1 MDRGLGDDGAVADMP
16 WASVFSPTANARA
29 LNAIQA
35 EGFRAASQLVD
46 RFVRATTAGDPQP
59 APGDPPAPNAA
70 GQGDLERLT
79 RAWWSMFGQF
89 LLGAAPPGTLPGAGG
104 AGALAFGQREA
115 GGMVTLAGAGP
126 GWLST
131 EVWLHNNTH
140 NDFGEVSLH
149 CSALVAH
156 TGHVIAATAVQ
167 CEPDPVPVPART
179 SRGVQLRVQLAPFDP
194 PGIYRGTLLAA
205 GHPDLWLPVALT
217 IRPPAP

>member
-29 LNAIQA
+29 LGAIQA

-46 RFVRATTAGDPQP
+46 RFVRAATVGDTQP
-59 APGDPPAPNAA
+59 ASGDPPGPNGA
-70 GQGDLERLT
+70 GQSDLERLT
-79 RAWWSMFGQF
+79 RAWWAMFGQF
-89 LLGAAPPGTLPGAGG
+89 LLGAAPGSLPGAGG
-104 AGALAFGQREA
+104 AGSLTFGQSAA
-115 GGMVTLAGAGP
+115 GGMVTLEGTGP
-126 GWLST
+126 GWVST

-156 TGHVIAATAVQ
+156 TGHVIAASAAV
-167 CEPDPVPVPART
+167 CDPDPVPVPART

-194 PGIYRGTLLAA
+194 PGIYRGTLLAT
-205 GHPDLWLPVALT
+205 GQPDLWLPVALT
-217 IRPPAP
+217 VRPPAP